1 MKKNIRN
8 ILIIITIL
16 ILILIGIMSKNI
28 SVQAVDNGNIELN
41 ILTDDIDQTRNVDVQ
56 VILKEQKQVISSFT
70 AYFHYD
76 TNIFEEIRNDN
87 ITTSVSEDKVDTIVY
102 SNTTNKITIYYVED
116 IENINKICT
125 IKLKL
130 KENDNIN
137 NIKSF
142 VTSLGK
148 VETYTEETENLTDY
162 DTISKT
168 TELNK
173 QPDPTPNPTPEALY
187 LSSEIYKI
195 GNNDIKKYEVGDKYI
210 SRVIEKTTLE
220 KYIANLKTNGTIKVL
235 KTDGTELQKGEYV
248 GTGMT
253 LQVTKDKEKIE
264 LQIAVMG
271 DLDGNGK
278 VTITD
283 LSVLNQT
290 LLQTTTLENEYKIA
304 ADLDENNNITV
315 TDLSTINKMLLGIL

>member
-1 MKKNIRN
+1 M
-8 ILIIITIL
+8 
-16 ILILIGIMSKNI
+16 
-28 SVQAVDNGNIELN
+28 
-41 ILTDDIDQTRNVDVQ
+41 
-56 VILKEQKQVISSFT
+56 
-70 AYFHYD
+70 
-76 TNIFEEIRNDN
+76 
-87 ITTSVSEDKVDTIVY
+87 
-102 SNTTNKITIYYVED
+102 IYR
-116 IENINKICT
+116 I
-125 IKLKL
+125 
-130 KENDNIN
+130 
-137 NIKSF
+137 
-142 VTSLGK
+142 
-148 VETYTEETENLTDY
+148 ETYTEETENLTDY

-271 DLDGNGK
+271 DLNGDGR
-278 VTITD
+278 VTIVD
-283 LSVLNQT
+283 LTTINHAI
-290 LLQTTTLENEYKIA
+290 LQTETLENEYKIA
-304 ADLDENNNITV
+304 ADINENDNISI
-315 TDLSTINKMLLGIL
+315 TDLISINEMILGIL